1 MMVKREGVQGPLKPS
16 SDKPQE
22 RPLFPE
28 LLAPAGSVEAY
39 FAAVSAGAD
48 AVYLGLQKFNARERA
63 ENFTFEDLCRILPH
77 ARDRGVRVYVTMNTL
92 LTEADLPEAISL
104 LHQLA
109 PLSPGALIVQ
119 DLGLLRIARDHF
131 PGIPVHVSTQAG
143 CASTAAAEE
152 FARLGAARVI
162 LERHL
167 DLSEVGRIV
176 SRARVGVE
184 IFIHGAMCYSFSGK
198 CLFSSYLGGKSG
210 NRGACVQPCRRLYG
224 HAGGEE
230 AIFSTRDLSL
240 MDRLPE
246 LVPLGFSA
254 FKIEGRMRSADYVA
268 GVVSAYR
275 AALDLIR
282 AGKAEEGVAEGRRR
296 LAETVGR
303 DETPGLTG
311 GAAPEAVV
319 AGGVTGN
326 VGTLL
331 GAIRE
336 VRDGWAHVPGP
347 VRVTRGDRL
356 RAQFQSDG
364 SGKGF
369 SALSIRED
377 AAGFYVKVP
386 FDVSPGDLLLRVG
399 GGGRAEITRLARKE
413 METLPSDGV
422 RFRVAVGEA
431 VVAVEA
437 SYGRIRKEFVLRVA
451 GGRKPAGVKIP
462 PDAETSLAA
471 AYRSDLPLGGVQVEG
486 RSASVSWQ
494 DVTDLFLKAARQFD
508 KEFYLAGKELR
519 LAILPTLR
527 VAGNRREE
535 LPTVFYVGCRADQL
549 RLLPR
554 SPEIIPVVEFT
565 KSLARDPSPGNRGF
579 RDRAYFRL
587 SPPLL
592 EADAAFLRRAVK
604 EAVQKGH
611 RRWFVSDVGHFR
623 LLSGFNLRRDVTV
636 VSDHFLYAF
645 NSGALSVLSKLGAS
659 RMVLPMEASL
669 PALRATGKYLHDLGI
684 AVAYSAVPLMVS
696 RLLPA
701 SGARGEVVSPRAER
715 FVVEVNERGSV
726 VRPVV
731 PFSASGVLHE
741 IRAAGIRDFFVDLAG
756 AADEKIGPVLDA
768 LKADREIPGTSPF
781 NLFRVNF

>member
-1 MMVKREGVQGPLKPS
+1 M
-16 SDKPQE
+16 
-22 RPLFPE
+22 
-28 LLAPAGSVEAY
+28 EAY

-48 AVYLGLQKFNARERA
+48 AIYLGLPKFNARERA
-63 ENFTFEDLCRILPH
+63 ENFTFADLCRILPH
-77 ARDRGVRVYVTMNTL
+77 ARGRGVRVYVAMNTL
-92 LTEADLPEAISL
+92 LTEDDLPEAISL

-109 PLSPGALIVQ
+109 PLAPGALIVQ
-119 DLGLLRIARDHF
+119 DLGLMRIVRDHF
-131 PGIPVHVSTQAG
+131 PRIPVHVSTQAG
-143 CASTAAAEE
+143 CASLAAAEA

-167 DLSEVGRIV
+167 DLSEVRRIV
-176 SRARVGVE
+176 SRASVGVE
-184 IFIHGAMCYSFSGK
+184 IFVHGAMCFSYSGR

-282 AGKAEEGVAEGRRR
+282 DGRPADAVAEGRRR
-296 LAETVGR
+296 LADTIGR
-303 DETPGLTG
+303 EETPGLTG
-311 GAAPEAVV
+311 GAAADEVV
-319 AGGVTGN
+319 AGGATGN

-331 GAIRE
+331 GVIRE
-336 VRDGWAHVPGP
+336 VREGWAHVPGP

-369 SALSIRED
+369 SALSVRED
-377 AAGFYVKVP
+377 EAGCYVKVP

-399 GGGRAEITRLARKE
+399 GGGRAVFTRQARRE
-413 METLPSDGV
+413 MESLPSAGV
-422 RFRVAVGEA
+422 AFRVAVGDAA
-431 VVAVEA
+431 VTVDA
-437 SYGRIRKEFVLRVA
+437 SYGRFRREYVFRVA
-451 GGRKPAGVKIP
+451 GGRKAAGGSVP
-462 PDAETSLAA
+462 PDAGKSLAS
-471 AYRSDLPLGGVQVEG
+471 AYRSDLPLGAVQVEG
-486 RSASVSWQ
+486 RGAGVSWQ

-508 KEFYLAGKELR
+508 KEFYLEGKGLR
-519 LAILPTLR
+519 LSILPTLR
-527 VAGNRREE
+527 VTGNRRED
-535 LPTVFYVGCRADQL
+535 LPTVFYVGCRPGQL
-549 RLLPR
+549 PLLPR
-554 SPEIIPVVEFT
+554 GPEIVPVVEFT
-565 KSLARDPSPGNRGF
+565 RSLARDPAPGRRGF

-587 SPPLL
+587 PPPLL
-592 EADAAFLRRAVK
+592 ESDAAFLRRSVR
-604 EAVQKGH
+604 EAVAKGH
-611 RRWFVSDVGHFR
+611 RRWFVSDVGHFG
-623 LLSGFNLRRDVTV
+623 LFAGFDLRRDVTA
-636 VSDHFLYAF
+636 VSDHSLYAF
-645 NSGALSVLSKLGAS
+645 NTGALSVLSKLGAS

-669 PALRATGKYLHDLGI
+669 PALRSAARYLHDLGI

-701 SGARGEVVSPRAER
+701 SGARGVVVSPRAER
-715 FVVEVNERGSV
+715 FTVEAGERGSV
-726 VRPVV
+726 VRPAA
-731 PFSASGVLHE
+731 PFSASGALHE

-756 AADEKIGPVLDA
+756 VADDAVGPVLDA
-768 LKADREIPGTSPF
+768 LMADREIPGTSSF

>member
-1 MMVKREGVQGPLKPS
+1 M
-16 SDKPQE
+16 
-22 RPLFPE
+22 
-28 LLAPAGSVEAY
+28 EAY

-48 AVYLGLQKFNARERA
+48 AVYLGLPKFNARERA
-63 ENFTFEDLCRILPH
+63 ENFTFADLCRILPH
-77 ARDRGVRVYVTMNTL
+77 ARDRGVRVYVAMNTL
-92 LTEADLPEAISL
+92 LTEDDLPEAISL

-109 PLSPGALIVQ
+109 PLGPGALIVQ
-119 DLGLLRIARDHF
+119 DLGLLRIVRDHF
-131 PGIPVHVSTQAG
+131 PRIPIHVSTQAG
-143 CASTAAAEE
+143 CASLAAAEE

-167 DLSEVGRIV
+167 DLSEVRRIV
-176 SRARVGVE
+176 ARATAGVE
-184 IFIHGAMCYSFSGK
+184 IFIHGAMCYSYSGK
-198 CLFSSYLGGKSG
+198 CLFSSFLGGKSG

-224 HAGGEE
+224 HSGGEE

-282 AGKAEEGVAEGRRR
+282 AGRPEEAVAEGRRR
-296 LAETVGR
+296 LSDTVGR
-303 DETPGLTG
+303 EETPGLTG
-311 GAAPEAVV
+311 GAAADEVV

-356 RAQFQSDG
+356 RAQFQRDG

-369 SALSIRED
+369 SALSVRED
-377 AAGFYVKVP
+377 DAGFYVKVP
-386 FDVSPGDLLLRVG
+386 FEVSPGDLLLRVG
-399 GGGRAEITRLARKE
+399 GGGRAEITRQAQRE

-422 RFRVAVGEA
+422 RFRVAVGDAA
-431 VVAVEA
+431 VRVDAA
-437 SYGRIRKEFVLRVA
+437 YGPIRKEFVLRVA
-451 GGRKPAGVKIP
+451 GGRKSAGGSVP
-462 PDAETSLAA
+462 PDAAKSLAS
-471 AYRSDLPLGGVQVEG
+471 AYRSDLPLGEVQVEG
-486 RSASVSWQ
+486 RGVGVSWQ

-508 KEFYLAGKELR
+508 KEFYLAGKQLR

-535 LPTVFYVGCRADQL
+535 LPTVFYVGCRAGQL

-554 SPEIIPVVEFT
+554 GPEIVPVVEFT
-565 KSLARDPSPGNRGF
+565 RSLARDPAPGHRGF

-587 SPPLL
+587 PPPLL
-592 EADAAFLRRAVK
+592 ESDAAFLRRSVR
-604 EAVQKGH
+604 EAVAKGH
-611 RRWFVSDVGHFR
+611 RRWFVSDVGHFH
-623 LLSGFNLRRDVTV
+623 LLAGFDLRRDVTV
-636 VSDHFLYAF
+636 VSDHSLYGF
-645 NSGALSVLSKLGAS
+645 NTGALSVLSKLGAS

-669 PALRATGKYLHDLGI
+669 PALRAAARYLHELGI

-701 SGARGEVVSPRAER
+701 AGAQGEVVSPRAER
-715 FVVEVNERGSV
+715 FIVEAGERGSV
-726 VRPVV
+726 VRPAA

-756 AADEKIGPVLDA
+756 VADEEVGPVLDA
-768 LKADREIPGTSPF
+768 LMADREIPGTSPF